1 MSQYET
7 HLLIMNLESA
17 IKEFNHVEI
26 NSIDELNKHY
36 KFLAKKRH
44 PDVGGSTS
52 DFQRLT
58 EAHTYLTKHIEI
70 YKTTKVS
77 RIYHNFKNQNN
88 YRKDSGPSLYDCDPF
103 VQNFNFKIKLIFFF
117 CFIAG
122 IKVKTLN
129 KITYVFFKKK
139 TVIFTKKENVSKA
152 YSTRINN
159 KRVSFYN
166 NKTSKLD
173 KNLYIKFI

>member
-7 HLLIMNLESA
+7 HLLIMDLNSA
-17 IKEFNHVEI
+17 IREFNFVEI

-77 RIYHNFKNQNN
+77 KIYSHYKTQNN
-88 YRKDSGPSLYDCDPF
+88 YKKDEQPSPYVCDPF
-103 VQNFNFKIKLIFFF
+103 LQTFSFKIKLLFLF
-117 CFIAG
+117 CFISG

-129 KITYVFFKKK
+129 KITYVFLKNK
-139 TVIFTKKENVSKA
+139 TVIFTKKENTLKA
-152 YSTRINN
+152 YSTIIN
-159 KRVSFYN
+159 KRRVTFYN
-166 NKTSKLD
+166 KNTKLD
-173 KNLYIKFI
+173 KNLFIRFI